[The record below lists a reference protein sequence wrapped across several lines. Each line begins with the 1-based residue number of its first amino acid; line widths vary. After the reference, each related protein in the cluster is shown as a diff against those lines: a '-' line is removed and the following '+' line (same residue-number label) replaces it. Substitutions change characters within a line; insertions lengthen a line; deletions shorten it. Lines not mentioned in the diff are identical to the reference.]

1 MLPKV
6 SNTRAFYADLRP
18 SLTFPPH
25 PAGSHGF
32 LTPYRHREGR
42 LQSSRCV
49 IPTFHIPVP
58 LLALP
63 LPWLCASC
71 RPVLLRVNGGAACTS
86 HRRRAHRPTVMNHI
100 LPNLSREAHTTLTPR
115 SPPHSP
121 LSPAPPPSLLPQQL
135 HAASAA
141 PNRARDDSASGK
153 AGSPAATRRESF
165 RSYVNGERSGVPG

>member
-25 PAGSHGF
+25 PAGSHVV

-42 LQSSRCV
+42 LQPSRCV
-49 IPTFHIPVP
+49 IQTFHIPVP
-58 LLALP
+58 LWP
-63 LPWLCASC
+63 C
-71 RPVLLRVNGGAACTS
+71 RYRGLRFGSRVNGGAACTS

-121 LSPAPPPSLLPQQL
+121 LSPAPPPSLFPQQL